1 MSDEQTMQ
9 LCLLPCA
16 AAAAAAAA
24 SACSLPPA
32 WVWTNL
38 AQNQR
43 LRKLHTNL
51 APEIGRTVATW
62 IQ

>member
-16 AAAAAAAA
+16 AAAAAAA
-24 SACSLPPA
+24 ACSLPPA